1 MVDTKKNYL
10 DKVVS
15 LLVRDTEID
24 YERERIRFPFSRSL
38 YTSSFQTVIFSGFQT
53 HPSLTFT
60 KYCENTYGIVGD
72 EIEYVWTKYTNIIK
86 DKIDNER

>member
-1 MVDTKKNYL
+1 MVDTKKKYL

>member
-1 MVDTKKNYL
+1 MVDTKKKYL

-60 KYCENTYGIVGD
+60 KYCENTYGIDGD
-72 EIEYVWTKYTNIIK
+72 EIECVWGHYTNIIK